1 MFPERCSKRFINPSW
16 FFKKPATFQNHL
28 IDGATPR
35 LTIVNQTQA
44 CIIFFYLIRR
54 PNETAGSKI
63 IWITDDFHSVTV
75 TQSVSKKLCRS
86 NEFLQVS
93 PNVMR

>member
-1 MFPERCSKRFINPSW
+1 MFPERCSKRFINPSC

-75 TQSVSKKLCRS
+75 TQSVSKNLCWS
-86 NEFLQVS
+86 NKILKVS
-93 PNVMR
+93 PNVIR